1 MMNNLDKTGAIVAL
15 DIGTT
20 KILCLVADYNDDGQ
34 LRIVGI
40 GDEPCDGLERGVISE
55 IQSTVS
61 SIKRAI
67 SKARNVSSHKIE
79 SVTTGIAGSHIQ
91 CFNGNA
97 EINITNDEVTE
108 EDKIKVVE
116 NAQDVQIPN
125 DQEVLHVI
133 PQYYTIDGQIGIRE
147 PIAMAG
153 ARLGVNVH
161 IITSSTTAK
170 KNLMKCIENS
180 LLDVDHFVLEP
191 VASSYSVLSE
201 EERSLGVCLVD
212 IGGGTTDVAIFT
224 DGTIKHTSVI
234 QIAGQMITN
243 DIKIGLRTST
253 QAAEEIKVQHG
264 SLMNHPDD
272 GEKMITVPS
281 ISDKPDKEVSLT
293 NLSHIIGCRIDEIFE
308 KIQREIEN
316 SGHSSK
322 IRAGLVFTGG
332 GARLSGL
339 DEYAEAKFS
348 CPARIGAPANIAGI
362 GNVSGKARYST
373 AVGLLLYRENK
384 LKDMPHRTSLDNN
397 PLFTFINNFWTKLSA
412 YFHREL

>member
-1 MMNNLDKTGAIVAL
+1 MINNLDKREAIVAL
-15 DIGTT
+15 DVGTT
-20 KILCLVADYNDDGQ
+20 KILCLVADYNDDGK

-55 IQSTVS
+55 IQTTVS
-61 SIKRAI
+61 SIKR
-67 SKARNVSSHKIE
+67 SVNKARSISSHKIE

-91 CFNGNA
+91 CFNANA
-97 EINITNDEVTE
+97 EINITNDEVTN

-116 NAQDVQIPN
+116 NARDIQIPN

-133 PQYYTIDGQIGIRE
+133 PQYYSIDGQIGIRE
-147 PIAMAG
+147 PIGMAG

-170 KNLMKCIENS
+170 KNLTKCIENS

-191 VASSYSVLSE
+191 VASSYSVLTE

-253 QAAEEIKVQHG
+253 EAAEEIKIQHG
-264 SLMNHPDD
+264 SLINNPEDS
-272 GEKMITVPS
+272 EKMIKVPS
-281 ISDKPDKEVSLT
+281 ISDKPDNEVSLT

-308 KIQREIEN
+308 KIQVEIEN

-322 IRAGLVFTGG
+322 IRSGIVFTGG

-339 DEYAEAKFS
+339 DDYAEAKFS
-348 CPARIGAPANIAGI
+348 CPARIGAPANIPGI

-373 AVGLLLYRENK
+373 AVGLLLYREEK
-384 LKDMPHRTSLDNN
+384 LMNMPHRSSLEDN
-397 PLFTFINNFWTKLSA
+397 PILSFINNFWTKLSG
-412 YFHREL
+412 YFHKEL